1 MVSKVQKARL
11 ALAEAVL
18 REMNKAQAK
27 AEVRKHTGAP
37 KRAKGGHVISGSYS
51 HYKDLPKQVRK
62 ALSPADALL
71 STDVKETP
79 EKNKARRK
87 AALKK
92 TK

>member
-1 MVSKVQKARL
+1 MERCV
-11 ALAEAVL
+11 
-18 REMNKAQAK
+18 REH
-27 AEVRKHTGAP
+27 R
-37 KRAKGGHVISGSYS
+37 

-71 STDVKETP
+71 STDVRETP